1 MQWISQK
8 YMGCEG
14 YLLIPQMP
22 SPSSMAIYKNPLSPQ
37 LVPQVFITI
46 QYWYLKLEGSRFP

>member
-8 YMGCEG
+8 NKGCAG

-46 QYWYLKLEGSRFP
+46 QYWYL